1 MNKNLYSVYD
11 WFIKGSMF
19 CLFLVMLLGL
29 IFIFEFFFVGF
40 INVVGVVGSRSN
52 YIDFDIVMLSDVFR
66 GVEGII

>member
-19 CLFLVMLLGL
+19 CFFLVMLLGL
-29 IFIFEFFFVGF
+29 INIFEFFFVGF
-40 INVVGVVGSRSN
+40 INVVGVVCSRSN